1 MGENLDTSRVQA
13 VGAGM
18 LRYGLI
24 AILVLFGAMKWSGVE
39 AEGIRP
45 WVENSPFMSWMYD
58 VMSVQAASNLIG
70 VVEITIAGLI
80 LAGRWA
86 PKVAA
91 VGAAMAIGMFLITLS
106 FLVTTPNQSP
116 EGQGFLMKD
125 FFLLATAV
133 WLLGGALTA
142 GERGTSAT

>member
-133 WLLGGALTA
+133 WLLGGALTP